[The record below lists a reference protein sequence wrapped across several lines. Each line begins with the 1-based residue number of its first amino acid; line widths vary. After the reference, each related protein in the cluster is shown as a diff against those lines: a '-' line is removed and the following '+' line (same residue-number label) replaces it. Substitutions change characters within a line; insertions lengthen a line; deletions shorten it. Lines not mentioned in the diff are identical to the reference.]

1 MTFIEEETMESL
13 RRDHKL
19 ELAPGEARR
28 NVVTRGTPLNH
39 LVGREFR
46 VGEAV
51 LRHVELCEHL
61 VNATGKKSL
70 LPNLIHRGGLYA
82 QVLASAEIRTGNEIE
97 EVR

>member
-1 MTFIEEETMESL
+1 MESL

-51 LRHVELCEHL
+51 LRRVELCEHL